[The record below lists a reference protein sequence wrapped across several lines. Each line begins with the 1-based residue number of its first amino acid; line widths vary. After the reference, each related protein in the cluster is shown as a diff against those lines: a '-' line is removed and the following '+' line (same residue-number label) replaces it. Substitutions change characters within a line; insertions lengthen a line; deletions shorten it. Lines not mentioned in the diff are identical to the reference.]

1 MDQKEIYDLLNNG
14 WIYCESEPYFERSF
28 FSHVKE
34 KKKFG
39 RGYFVKKSQSLFDRL
54 VALGMPKNSQ
64 GYDKCVVMFLSL
76 KGNRGSFNMLSL
88 KESGEKGEEQLM
100 KVSADILAKGL

>member
-1 MDQKEIYDLLNNG
+1 MDQKEIYDLLDSG

-39 RGYFVKKSQSLFDRL
+39 RGYFVKKTKSLFDRL
-54 VALGMPKNSQ
+54 VALGMPANSE
-64 GYDKCVVMFLSL
+64 GYDKCVVMFLSMA
-76 KGNRGSFNMLSL
+76 GNKGSFHMLSL
-88 KESGEKGEEQLM
+88 KESGEKGEEMLM
-100 KVSADILAKGL
+100 KVSKDILAKGL